1 MAFTY
6 FFRDRQPLER
16 AIDHLLPSILSSS
29 HVQIWSAGSAMGPEP
44 YTIAI
49 LLRER
54 LGHHQFRNIKILATD
69 IDISDNFGK
78 TIAAGRYNTSDLQ
91 RLPPHMYER
100 YFTPDPD
107 APEFSIISSEL
118 RSSVEFHRHDLLTY
132 NPIST
137 GIKLIVCKNVLLHFT
152 DEERI
157 RVLQMFYHALS
168 DDGILLHEHTQKMP
182 PELDTMF
189 EQLFTDAQIF
199 RKKRV
204 GL

>member
-16 AIDHLLPSILSSS
+16 AIDYLLPSIQSSQ
-29 HVQIWSAGSAMGPEP
+29 HVLIWSAGSAMGPEP

-54 LGHHQFRNIKILATD
+54 LGHHQFRNIRILATD
-69 IDISDNFGK
+69 IDISNNFGK
-78 TIAAGRYNTSDLQ
+78 TITAGRYPTSDLQ
-91 RLPPHMYER
+91 RLPPNMYER
-100 YFTPDPD
+100 YFSPDPEV
-107 APEFSIISSEL
+107 PEYSIISSEL
-118 RSSVEFHRHDLLTY
+118 RSAVEFQRHDLLTY
-132 NPIST
+132 SPVAT

-157 RVLQMFYHALS
+157 RVLTMFYHALA

-182 PELDTMF
+182 AELDMMF
-189 EQLFTDAQIF
+189 EQPFTDAQIF

-204 GL
+204 SV

>member
-118 RSSVEFHRHDLLTY
+118 RSAVEFHRHDLLTY
-132 NPIST
+132 TPIST

-157 RVLQMFYHALS
+157 RVLEMFYHALS
-168 DDGILLHEHTQKMP
+168 DDGVLLHEHTQKMP
-182 PELDTMF
+182 PELDAMF

-199 RKKRV
+199 RKKKV
-204 GL
+204 SL

>member
-16 AIDHLLPSILSSS
+16 AIDYLLPSIISSS
-29 HVQIWSAGSAMGPEP
+29 QVRIWSAGSAMGPEP

-78 TIAAGRYNTSDLQ
+78 TIAAGRYSTSDLQ
-91 RLPPHMYER
+91 RLPPTVYER

-118 RSSVEFHRHDLLTY
+118 RSAVEFHRHDLLTY
-132 NPIST
+132 DPIAT
-137 GIKLIVCKNVLLHFT
+137 GVKLIVCKNVLLHFT

-157 RVLQMFYHALS
+157 RVLTMFYNALS
-168 DDGILLHEHTQKMP
+168 DDGALLHEHTQKMP
-182 PELDTMF
+182 PEMEGMF

-199 RKKRV
+199 RKRR
-204 GL
+204 G

>member
-16 AIDHLLPSILSSS
+16 ALDYLLPSIISSS
-29 HVQIWSAGSAMGPEP
+29 RVQIWSAGSAMGPEP

-78 TIAAGRYNTSDLQ
+78 TIAAGRYSTSDLQ
-91 RLPPHMYER
+91 RLPPDIYER

-132 NPIST
+132 NPVST

-152 DEERI
+152 DEERV
-157 RVLQMFYHALS
+157 RVLTMFYHALA
-168 DDGILLHEHTQKMP
+168 DEGILLHEHTQKMP
-182 PELDTMF
+182 PELDGMF
-189 EQLFTDAQIF
+189 EQLFTDAQVF
-199 RKKRV
+199 RKKKV
-204 GL
+204 SV

>member
-29 HVQIWSAGSAMGPEP
+29 HVEIWSAGSAMGPEP

-54 LGHHQFRNIKILATD
+54 LGHHQFRNIRILATD

-91 RLPPHMYER
+91 RLPPNMYER
-100 YFTPDPD
+100 YFTPDPE
-107 APEFSIISSEL
+107 APEFSTISSEL
-118 RSSVEFHRHDLLTY
+118 RSAVEFHRHDLLTY

-157 RVLQMFYHALS
+157 RVLNMFYHALS

-182 PELDTMF
+182 PELDPMF

-199 RKKRV
+199 RKKKV

>member
-16 AIDHLLPSILSSS
+16 AIDYLLPSILSSS
-29 HVQIWSAGSAMGPEP
+29 HVEIWSAGSAMGPEP

-54 LGHHQFRNIKILATD
+54 LGHHQFRNIRILATD

-91 RLPPHMYER
+91 RLPPNMYER

-107 APEFSIISSEL
+107 TPEYSTISSEL
-118 RSSVEFHRHDLLTY
+118 RSAVEFHRHDLLTY
-132 NPIST
+132 NPVST

-157 RVLQMFYHALS
+157 RVLNMFYHALS

-182 PELDTMF
+182 PELDPMF

-199 RKKRV
+199 RKRKV

>member
-157 RVLQMFYHALS
+157 RVLEMFYHALS